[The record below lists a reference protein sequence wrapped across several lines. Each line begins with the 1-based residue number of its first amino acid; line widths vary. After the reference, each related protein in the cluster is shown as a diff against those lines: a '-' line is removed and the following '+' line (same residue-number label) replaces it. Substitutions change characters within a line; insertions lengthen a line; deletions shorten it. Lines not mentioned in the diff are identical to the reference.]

1 MMDLMPNLGMEN
13 GQPLYVQLYRYIR
26 EEIIQGRLEQDEKL
40 PSIRRLSK
48 SLAISRTTIENAYQQ
63 LLVEGYLYS
72 LPQKGYY
79 VSAFDKTYVNH
90 QETQVVG
97 HPQARIEDSIQYD
110 FKNEYVE
117 VHNFDFN
124 LWRKY
129 MNRVLN
135 YDSHKLY
142 KANHIQGEEELR
154 QEIVRYLRRSRGV
167 TAEPHQIIVGSGGQY
182 LLNIL
187 STLLK
192 QMHIRECAFEDPG
205 FNRAKNIFIHNDFN
219 IVPIPVEAQGL
230 NLEVLR
236 QSQAKLCYVSP
247 SHQFPTGMVMS
258 IDQRIQLL
266 KWASDNKGYIIE
278 DDYNSELRY
287 SGKPIPS
294 MQSFDKDN
302 RVIYLGSFST
312 VLVPAIR
319 ISYMILPNGL
329 FDLYH
334 QNKYRYT
341 QTTSKTEQLALATFM
356 GEGMFEKHI
365 RRLKKNYAKKNTAII
380 QAVRTYMDE
389 HVTIG
394 GMDSGLH
401 LLLTIKTSL
410 TEQEIVKMAY
420 HKAMLLFGM
429 SEYRI
434 APRED
439 PNPIMILSYRGIPSE
454 KIDEAIKLLKEITIK

>member
-1 MMDLMPNLGMEN
+1 MPNLDMDN
-13 GQPLYVQLYRYIR
+13 KQPLYVQLYGYIR
-26 EEIIQGRLEQDEKL
+26 EEIIQGRLKQDERL
-40 PSIRRLSK
+40 PSIRRLSN

-79 VSAFDKTYVNH
+79 VSTFDKTYVNH
-90 QETQVVG
+90 HETQSMDN
-97 HPQARIEDSIQYD
+97 PRSIMEDSIQYD

-117 VHNFDFN
+117 EHNFDFS

-154 QEIVRYLRRSRGV
+154 QEIVRYVRRSRGV

-192 QMHIRECAFEDPG
+192 QIHIRECAFEDPG
-205 FNRAKNIFIHNDFN
+205 FNRAKNIFLHNDFD
-219 IVPIPVEAQGL
+219 IVPIPVEEQGI

-236 QSQAKLCYVSP
+236 GSQTKLCYVSP

-266 KWASDNKGYIIE
+266 KWASENEGYIIE

-312 VLVPAIR
+312 VLVPSIR
-319 ISYMILPNGL
+319 ISYMILPTRL

-365 RRLKKNYAKKNTAII
+365 RRLKKNYAKKNLAII
-380 QAVRTYMDE
+380 QAVKKYMGDR
-389 HVTIG
+389 VTIG
-394 GMDSGLH
+394 GTDSGLH

-410 TEQEIVKMAY
+410 TEQEIVKTARKRKMV
-420 HKAMLLFGM
+420 LFGI

-434 APRED
+434 APREEKD
-439 PNPIMILSYRGIPSE
+439 PIIILSYRGMPSE
-454 KIDEAIKLLKEITIK
+454 KIEKAIKLLKDISLK